1 MILDATATE
10 IAARVRAG
18 DVSCREV
25 VRAHL
30 DRVAADRHG
39 AITAVVGERALAD
52 ADALDRRRARG
63 EDLGPL
69 AGVPI
74 TVKESI
80 DCAGSA
86 TTVGLPALRDALP
99 WTDAPAVARLRAAG
113 AIVIARTNVSELAMR
128 VAGDNP
134 LRGLTLNPW
143 DPRRTTGG
151 SSAGDAV
158 AVATRLVPLGL
169 GSDMGGSLRVP
180 AAFAGVLALK
190 PTTGRVPWASS
201 LPPEDLGLSAQ
212 LMLAAGPIAR
222 SVEDLAASLAVL
234 AGRDARDPCSV
245 DAPLEGPP
253 VDEPRIALVTT
264 IDGAPLPAAT
274 LRAIER
280 AGEAAARAG
289 WSVVIAE
296 PPELARVGEVW
307 HRVAA
312 VDVEAMLPRVE
323 PILSDTLRDYLARF
337 VRAAR
342 LPDVT
347 ALRLHQER
355 ARLGRA
361 WAGFFAEHPV
371 IVGPAVV
378 GPPWPVDADLD
389 PERGLPMLERAML
402 PLLPANALGH
412 PAICLPMGVDD
423 VGLPVSVQI
432 SADRFR
438 EDLCLRIAEVIV
450 GRGPCAPIVHRR
462 MDDVSPEA

>member
-1 MILDATATE
+1 MLLDESAVA

-18 DVSCREV
+18 DASCREV

-30 DRVAADRHG
+30 DRIAADRHG
-39 AITAVVGERALAD
+39 AVTVALEEPALAQ
-52 ADALDRRRARG
+52 ADALDRARARG
-63 EDLGPL
+63 DALGPL
-69 AGVPI
+69 AGVPF

-86 TTVGLPALRDALP
+86 TTIGVPARRDALP
-99 WTDAPAVARLRAAG
+99 WVDAPAVARLRAAG
-113 AIVIARTNVSELAMR
+113 AVLVGRTNTSELAMR
-128 VAGDNP
+128 IAGGNP

-143 DPRRTTGG
+143 DHRRTTGG

-158 AVATRLVPLGL
+158 AVARGLVPFGL

-180 AAFAGVLALK
+180 AAFAGVAAIK

-212 LMLAAGPIAR
+212 LMLAAGPLAR
-222 SVEDLAASLAVL
+222 SVADLRAVL
-234 AGRDARDPCSV
+234 AVIAGRDPRDPCSV
-245 DAPLEGPP
+245 DAPPSPP
-253 VDEPRIALVTT
+253 LDEPRVALVTEP
-264 IDGAPLPAAT
+264 DGEPLPLAT
-274 LRAIER
+274 RRAIER

-307 HRVAA
+307 HRLAA
-312 VDVEAMLPRVE
+312 QDIAAMLPHVE
-323 PILSDTLRDYLARF
+323 PILSDALRDYLARF

-342 LPDVT
+342 LEEVT
-347 ALRLHQER
+347 TLRLHQER

-371 IVGPAVV
+371 TIGPAVV
-378 GPPWPVDADLD
+378 GPPWLVDADLD
-389 PERGLPMLERAML
+389 PARGVAMLEAATRFV
-402 PLLPANALGH
+402 LPANALGH
-412 PAICLPMGVDD
+412 PALALPMGVDEL
-423 VGLPVSVQI
+423 GLPVAVQI

-438 EDLCLRIAEVIV
+438 EDLCLSLAEAIEGAA
-450 GRGPCAPIVHRR
+450 GRGATR
-462 MDDVSPEA
+462 